1 MKGHP
6 TMADR
11 LARISSSPHASP
23 MLDQS
28 RSRPIEPMLPALVR
42 GVIFIS
48 VLSAPFVAAL
58 LAG

>member
-1 MKGHP
+1 
-6 TMADR
+6 MADR

-28 RSRPIEPMLPALVR
+28 RTGPIEPILPALVR

-48 VLSAPFVAAL
+48 VLAAPFIAAL